1 MKKILEI
8 VVEPQDILNEELEHI
23 KGGYNAPIDSD
34 CTDGCNNGKIT
45 TGKLELSAW

>member
-23 KGGYNAPIDSD
+23 KGGYSAPVDSD
-34 CTDGCNNGKIT
+34 CTDGCNSGKIVT
-45 TGKLELSAW
+45 EKTSFSAW